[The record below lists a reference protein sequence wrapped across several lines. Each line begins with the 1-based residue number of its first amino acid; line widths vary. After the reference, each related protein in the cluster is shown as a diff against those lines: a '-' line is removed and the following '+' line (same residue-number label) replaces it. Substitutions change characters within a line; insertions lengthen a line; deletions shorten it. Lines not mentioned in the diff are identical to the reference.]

1 MQSADFTWIISNTA
15 WFGKRHWNHIPYA
28 EAILAAVLRREGY
41 TVNAIDANVDNLSAS
56 ELEAK
61 VAEFDPKVVAI
72 GTLSIEYKLAA
83 HEAFRIVK
91 KVNPKIITILGGV
104 YPTLSPEVAIKD
116 PNVDYVILGEGEERL
131 PLLLRAI
138 KSGASLSNFDG
149 VAYRVN
155 GQSVINRNTGTGIE
169 NLDALPFP
177 DYSDFDMYRL
187 TRWGQKFTQNN
198 QFRQFPMSMS
208 MTSRGCPY
216 QCTYCAAGK
225 DMNPINGGTR
235 TRSPQNV
242 LDEVDML
249 REKYGVREMIFV
261 DDSLLLPRKRAI
273 DIMKGLA
280 ERRKNGSDLLWKS
293 NNLDIRH
300 VTEEILDWM
309 KESGCYQLT
318 FSLES
323 GSPNTLKRMNRNYNI
338 PKAIKIMEAM
348 KEKGFEEV
356 CSNFIV
362 GFPGDTW
369 DDIRET
375 FNFADDLRR
384 KGILDYALFSVATPL
399 PGTELAEQAAAG
411 GYLPD
416 DFDPT
421 QFYGFGKGLI
431 TTSEFT
437 PDELHILR
445 AYEWDR
451 INFKTEDD
459 KVKIAKMLGITIEE
473 LDIWRKET
481 RKQVGVQVKSADTVI
496 GYAMATE
503 TVLSSDRGPS
513 FLEDRR
519 PPSGGHAHGDH
530 GDQLIQIEKRRPQP
544 TASA

>member
-1 MQSADFTWIISNTA
+1 MKSADVTWIISNTT

-28 EAILAAVLRREGY
+28 EAILTAVLRREGF

-56 ELEAK
+56 ELADK
-61 VAEFDPKVVAI
+61 VDEFEPSIVAI
-72 GTLSIEYKLAA
+72 GCLSIEYKRAA
-83 HEAFRIVK
+83 HEAFRVVK
-91 KVNPKIITILGGV
+91 QVNPKIKTVLGGV
-104 YPTLSPEVAIKD
+104 YPTLSPEVVIKD
-116 PNVDYVILGEGEERL
+116 PNVDFVVLGEGEERF
-131 PLLLRAI
+131 PQLLKAI
-138 KSGASLSNFDG
+138 KAGGGFNKIDG
-149 VAYRVN
+149 LAYREN
-155 GQSVINRNTGTGIE
+155 GNVVMQRNTGTGIE

-177 DYSDFDMYRL
+177 DYSDYDMYRL

-198 QFRQFPMSMS
+198 QFRQFPMSMT

-216 QCTYCAAGK
+216 RCTYCAAGK

-242 LDEVDML
+242 LAEVDWL
-249 REKYGVREMIFV
+249 RETYGAREIIFI
-261 DDSLLLPRKRAI
+261 DDSLLLPTKRAI
-273 DIMKGLA
+273 AIMKGLA

-300 VTEEILDWM
+300 VTEEMLGWM
-309 KESGCYQLT
+309 RESGCYQLT

-338 PKAIKIMEAM
+338 PKAIKLLEAM

-384 KGILDYALFSVATPL
+384 RGLLDYALFSVATPL

-416 DFDPT
+416 DYDPT

-431 TTSEFT
+431 TTDQFT
-437 PDELHILR
+437 PDELQILR

-451 INFKTEDD
+451 INFRTEED
-459 KVKIAKMLGITIEE
+459 KIKISRMLGITLEE
-473 LDIWRKET
+473 LEIWRKET
-481 RKQVGVQVKSADTVI
+481 RKQVGVQVSSADKVI
-496 GYAMATE
+496 GYNMATE

-513 FLEDRR
+513 FLEDRP
-519 PPSGGHAHGDH
+519 PPSGAAQGG
-530 GDQLIQIEKRRPQP
+530 QLIQIERQKGQAV
-544 TASA
+544 ASA

>member
-1 MQSADFTWIISNTA
+1 MQSADVTWIISNTA

-28 EAILAAVLRREGY
+28 EAILTAVLRREGY
-41 TVNAIDANVDNLSAS
+41 TVNAIDANVDNLSAT

-61 VAEFDPKVVAI
+61 VAEFNPKVVAI

-91 KVNPKIITILGGV
+91 KVNPKIKTVLGGV

-116 PNVDYVILGEGEERL
+116 PNVDFVILGEGEERF
-131 PLLLRAI
+131 PLLLKAI
-138 KSGASLSNFDG
+138 NAGGGFEKLDG
-149 VAYRVN
+149 LAYRVDGN
-155 GQSVINRNTGTGIE
+155 PVIQRNAGTGIE

-177 DYSDFDMYRL
+177 DYSDYDMHRL

-242 LDEVDML
+242 LEEVDML

-261 DDSLLLPRKRAI
+261 DDSLLLPRKRAVE
-273 DIMKGLA
+273 IMKGLA

-300 VTEEILDWM
+300 VNEEILDWM

-348 KEKGFEEV
+348 KERGFEEV

-384 KGILDYALFSVATPL
+384 KGLLDYALFSVATPL
-399 PGTELAEQAAAG
+399 PGTELAETAAAG

-459 KVKIAKMLGITIEE
+459 KVKIAKMLGITLEE

-519 PPSGGHAHGDH
+519 PPSGSAKT
-530 GDQLIQIEKRRPQP
+530 DQLIQIEKRNPHA
-544 TASA
+544 TTSA

>member
-1 MQSADFTWIISNTA
+1 MQSADVTWIISNTA

-28 EAILAAVLRREGY
+28 EAILTAVLRREGY
-41 TVNAIDANVDNLSAS
+41 TVNAIDANVDNLSAT

-61 VAEFDPKVVAI
+61 VAEFNPKVVAI

-91 KVNPKIITILGGV
+91 KVNPKIKTVLGGV

-116 PNVDYVILGEGEERL
+116 PNVDFVILGEGEERF
-131 PLLLRAI
+131 PLLLKAI
-138 KSGASLSNFDG
+138 NAGGGFEKLDG
-149 VAYRVN
+149 LTYRVDGN
-155 GQSVINRNTGTGIE
+155 PVIQRNAGTGIE

-177 DYSDFDMYRL
+177 DYSDYDMHRL

-242 LDEVDML
+242 LEEVDML

-261 DDSLLLPRKRAI
+261 DDSLLLPRKRAVE
-273 DIMKGLA
+273 IMKGLA

-300 VTEEILDWM
+300 VNEEILDWM

-348 KEKGFEEV
+348 KERGFEEV

-384 KGILDYALFSVATPL
+384 KGLLDYALFSVATPL
-399 PGTELAEQAAAG
+399 PGTELAETAAAG

-459 KVKIAKMLGITIEE
+459 KVKIAKMLGITLEE

-519 PPSGGHAHGDH
+519 PPSGSAKT
-530 GDQLIQIEKRRPQP
+530 DQLIQIEKRNPHA
-544 TASA
+544 TTSA